1 MKRNKIL
8 RFVSVMAVVF
18 VAMCA
23 STLFTSCGNDE
34 SDLHNA
40 IEVNGN
46 ALKVRVLTVSELSG
60 NVMITLST
68 VSGSGTNLSL
78 GTLAF
83 TIPTAQYG
91 QTIKLDQA
99 NAFDWNIM
107 GTYISG
113 DNSNLLDA
121 GSTLLIEKKSGEI
134 YKVVFNLKK
143 TENPQTVT
151 KVVGSYEGK
160 PGVQI

>member
-1 MKRNKIL
+1 M
-8 RFVSVMAVVF
+8 
-18 VAMCA
+18 
-23 STLFTSCGNDE
+23 
-34 SDLHNA
+34 
-40 IEVNGN
+40 
-46 ALKVRVLTVSELSG
+46 
-60 NVMITLST
+60 
-68 VSGSGTNLSL
+68 
-78 GTLAF
+78 F